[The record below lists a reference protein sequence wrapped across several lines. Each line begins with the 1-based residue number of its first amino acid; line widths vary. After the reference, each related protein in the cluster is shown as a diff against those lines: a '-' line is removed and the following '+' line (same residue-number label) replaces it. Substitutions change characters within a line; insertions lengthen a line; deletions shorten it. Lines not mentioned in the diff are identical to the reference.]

1 MVLFLEKKPLRLL
14 PAIYLVFAILGTG
27 TFAMTDT
34 FRFDLCDEYAPVTD
48 EFFTSQDHRI
58 DWLIENTALIGRAK
72 GHSPSPL
79 GNGTLRIFM
88 PLGIQYPGPAK
99 VQLSVQTIKKIPYL
113 TVKNTILLKLRI

>member
-1 MVLFLEKKPLRLL
+1 MRLL